1 MFSKDRQCTLALTPG
16 DPAGI
21 GPDLAVLLS
30 KRSTTDRIVVI
41 ADRNMLEDRSKLL
54 QCEISFCSYDSES
67 QPADKMEVLHFD
79 CDSPVVP
86 GKGDPSNA
94 RYVLNTL
101 DRAVQGCLS
110 QEFDAM
116 VTGPVNKEIIARSGI
131 PFMGHTEYLAELT
144 GSKCPV
150 MLLTDG
156 ELRVALV
163 TTHIPLNQVAEA
175 VTCERVT
182 AVATV
187 LHNDLRSRLDIASPR
202 IGVCGLNPHAGEGG
216 VLGDEE
222 IEKIIPAIE
231 MLQKEGI
238 NAVGPLPADTIFVQN
253 QLDKFDVIL
262 AMYHDQGLPVVKY
275 AGFGEVVNVTLGL
288 PIIRTS
294 VDHGTAYGIAGTGS
308 ADINSLLSAVD
319 MARELSRV

>member
-1 MFSKDRQCTLALTPG
+1 MVSNDRQCTLALTPG

-21 GPDLAVLLS
+21 GPDLTVLLS

-41 ADRNMLEDRSKLL
+41 ADRNMLEERSKKL
-54 QCEISFCSYDSES
+54 QCETSFCSYDSES

-110 QEFDAM
+110 REFDAM

-131 PFMGHTEYLAELT
+131 PFVGHTEYLAELT

-175 VTCERVT
+175 ITRDRIT

-253 QLDKFDVIL
+253 KLEKFDVIL

-308 ADINSLLSAVD
+308 AEINSLLSAVD

>member
-1 MFSKDRQCTLALTPG
+1 MVSNDRQCTLALTPG

-110 QEFDAM
+110 REFDAM

-131 PFMGHTEYLAELT
+131 PFVGHTEYLAELT

-156 ELRVALV
+156 KLRVALV

-175 VTCERVT
+175 ITRERVT
-182 AVATV
+182 AVTTV

-231 MLQKEGI
+231 MLQKEGV

-253 QLDKFDVIL
+253 QLEKFDVIL

-288 PIIRTS
+288 PIVRTS
-294 VDHGTAYGIAGTGS
+294 VDHGTAYDIAGTGC
-308 ADINSLLSAVD
+308 ADINSLLSAVEL
-319 MARELSRV
+319 ARELARV

>member
-1 MFSKDRQCTLALTPG
+1 MFANDKQCTLALTPG

-21 GPDLAVLLS
+21 GPDLTVLLS

-110 QEFDAM
+110 QEFDAI

-187 LHNDLRSRLDIASPR
+187 LHNDLRNRLDIASPR

-253 QLDKFDVIL
+253 QLEKFDVIL

-308 ADINSLLSAVD
+308 AEINSLLSAVE

>member
-1 MFSKDRQCTLALTPG
+1 
-16 DPAGI
+16 
-21 GPDLAVLLS
+21 
-30 KRSTTDRIVVI
+30 
-41 ADRNMLEDRSKLL
+41 
-54 QCEISFCSYDSES
+54 
-67 QPADKMEVLHFD
+67 
-79 CDSPVVP
+79 
-86 GKGDPSNA
+86 
-94 RYVLNTL
+94 
-101 DRAVQGCLS
+101 
-110 QEFDAM
+110 
-116 VTGPVNKEIIARSGI
+116 
-131 PFMGHTEYLAELT
+131 MGHTEYLAELT

-231 MLQKEGI
+231 MLQKQGI
-238 NAVGPLPADTIFVQN
+238 
-253 QLDKFDVIL
+253 KCS
-262 AMYHDQGLPVVKY
+262 
-275 AGFGEVVNVTLGL
+275 
-288 PIIRTS
+288 RTS
-294 VDHGTAYGIAGTGS
+294 TCRYDIRSESTRKIRCHSIDVPRSGIAGGQICRIRRSGECHTRTAHYS
-308 ADINSLLSAVD
+308 Y
-319 MARELSRV
+319 LSRPRNCLRNCRYWQCRNQQPVKRC

>member
-94 RYVLNTL
+94 RYILNTL

-110 QEFDAM
+110 REFDAM
-116 VTGPVNKEIIARSGI
+116 VTGPVNKEIIARSGF

-231 MLQKEGI
+231 MLQKQGI

-253 QLDKFDVIL
+253 QLEKFDAIL
-262 AMYHDQGLPVVKY
+262 SMYHDQGLPVVKY

-308 ADINSLLSAVD
+308 AEINSLLSAVD

>member
-1 MFSKDRQCTLALTPG
+1 MFSNDKQCTLALTPG

-41 ADRNMLEDRSKLL
+41 ADRKMLEERSKKL

-110 QEFDAM
+110 REFDAM

-131 PFMGHTEYLAELT
+131 PFVGHTEYLAELT

-156 ELRVALV
+156 KLRVALV

-175 VTCERVT
+175 ITRERVT
-182 AVATV
+182 AVTTV

-231 MLQKEGI
+231 MLQKEGV

-253 QLDKFDVIL
+253 QLEKFDVIL

-288 PIIRTS
+288 PIVRTS
-294 VDHGTAYGIAGTGS
+294 VDHGTAYDIAGTGC
-308 ADINSLLSAVD
+308 ADINSLLSAVE

>member
-1 MFSKDRQCTLALTPG
+1 MFSKDKLCTLALTPG

-41 ADRNMLEDRSKLL
+41 ADRNMLEERSKKL

-67 QPADKMEVLHFD
+67 QPTDKIEVLHFD

-94 RYVLNTL
+94 RYVLKTL

-110 QEFDAM
+110 GEFDAM
-116 VTGPVNKEIIARSGI
+116 VTGPVNKETIARSGI
-131 PFMGHTEYLAELT
+131 PFVGHTEYLAELT

-175 VTCERVT
+175 ITRERVT

-253 QLDKFDVIL
+253 QLEKFDVIL

-288 PIIRTS
+288 PIVRTS
-294 VDHGTAYGIAGTGS
+294 VDHGTAYDIAGTGC
-308 ADINSLLSAVD
+308 ADINSLLSAVE

>member
-1 MFSKDRQCTLALTPG
+1 MFSKDKQCTLALTPG

-21 GPDLAVLLS
+21 GPDLVVLLS

-79 CDSPVVP
+79 CSSPVVP

-101 DRAVQGCLS
+101 DRAVQGCLG

-131 PFMGHTEYLAELT
+131 PFVGHTEYLAELT

-175 VTCERVT
+175 ITRDRIT
-182 AVATV
+182 AVASV
-187 LHNDLRSRLDIASPR
+187 LHNDIRSRLDIASPR

-253 QLDKFDVIL
+253 QLEKFDVIL

-288 PIIRTS
+288 PIVRTS

-308 ADINSLLSAVD
+308 AEINSLLSAVD

>member
-1 MFSKDRQCTLALTPG
+1 
-16 DPAGI
+16 
-21 GPDLAVLLS
+21 
-30 KRSTTDRIVVI
+30 
-41 ADRNMLEDRSKLL
+41 MLEERSKKL
-54 QCEISFCSYDSES
+54 QCKASFCSYNSES
-67 QPADKMEVLHFD
+67 QPTDKIEVLHFD
-79 CDSPVVP
+79 CDSSVVP

-110 QEFDAM
+110 REFDAM

-131 PFMGHTEYLAELT
+131 PFVGHTEYLAELT

-163 TTHIPLNQVAEA
+163 TTHIPLNQVAKA
-175 VTCERVT
+175 ITRERVT

-231 MLQKEGI
+231 MLQKEGV
-238 NAVGPLPADTIFVQN
+238 NAVGPFPADTIFVQN
-253 QLDKFDVIL
+253 QLEKFDVIL

-288 PIIRTS
+288 PIVRTS
-294 VDHGTAYGIAGTGS
+294 VDHGTAYDIAGTGC
-308 ADINSLLSAVD
+308 ADINSLLSAVE

>member
-1 MFSKDRQCTLALTPG
+1 MFSKDKQCTLALTPG

-21 GPDLAVLLS
+21 GPDLVVLLS
-30 KRSTTDRIVVI
+30 ERLTTDRIVVI
-41 ADRNMLEDRSKLL
+41 ADRNMLEERSRTL
-54 QCEISFCSYDSES
+54 QCEISFCNYDSGS

-86 GKGDPSNA
+86 GKGDPCNA
-94 RYVLNTL
+94 GYVLKTL

-110 QEFDAM
+110 GEFDAM

-163 TTHIPLNQVAEA
+163 TTHIPLNQVAA
-175 VTCERVT
+175 AITRDRVT

-187 LHNDLRSRLDIASPR
+187 LHNDLRSRLNIASPR

-238 NAVGPLPADTIFVQN
+238 NAVGPLPADTIFARN
-253 QLDKFDVIL
+253 QLEKFDVIL

-288 PIIRTS
+288 PLIRTS
-294 VDHGTAYGIAGTGS
+294 VDHGTAYGIAATGS
-308 ADINSLLSAVD
+308 AEINSLLSAVD
-319 MARELSRV
+319 MARELARV

>member
-1 MFSKDRQCTLALTPG
+1 MFANDKQCTLALTPG

-21 GPDLAVLLS
+21 GPDLTVLLS
-30 KRSTTDRIVVI
+30 IRSTTDRIVVI
-41 ADRNMLEDRSKLL
+41 ADRNMLEERSKKL
-54 QCEISFCSYDSES
+54 QCETSFCSYDSES

-110 QEFDAM
+110 REFDAM

-131 PFMGHTEYLAELT
+131 PFVGHTEYLAELT

-175 VTCERVT
+175 ITREKVT

-187 LHNDLRSRLDIASPR
+187 LHNDLRIRLDIASPR

-253 QLDKFDVIL
+253 QLEKFDVIL

-275 AGFGEVVNVTLGL
+275 AGFGDVVNVTLGL
-288 PIIRTS
+288 PIVRTS

-308 ADINSLLSAVD
+308 AEINSLLSAVE

>member
-1 MFSKDRQCTLALTPG
+1 MFANDKQCTLALTPG

-21 GPDLAVLLS
+21 GPDLTVLLS

-41 ADRNMLEDRSKLL
+41 ADRSMLEERSKKL
-54 QCEISFCSYDSES
+54 QCETSFCSYDSES

-131 PFMGHTEYLAELT
+131 PFVGHTEYLAELT
-144 GSKCPV
+144 GSICPV

-175 VTCERVT
+175 ITRERVT

-187 LHNDLRSRLDIASPR
+187 LHNDLRNRLDIASPR

-253 QLDKFDVIL
+253 QLEKFDVIL

-275 AGFGEVVNVTLGL
+275 VGFGEVVNVTLGL
-288 PIIRTS
+288 PIVRTS

-308 ADINSLLSAVD
+308 AEINSLLSAVE

>member
-1 MFSKDRQCTLALTPG
+1 MLSKDKQCTLALTPG

-21 GPDLAVLLS
+21 GPDLAVLLC

-41 ADRNMLEDRSKLL
+41 ADRKMLEERSKILH
-54 QCEISFCSYDSES
+54 CEISFCSYDSES
-67 QPADKMEVLHFD
+67 QPTDKMEVLHFD
-79 CDSPVVP
+79 CDSSVVP

-110 QEFDAM
+110 REFDAM

-131 PFMGHTEYLAELT
+131 PFIGHTEYLAELT
-144 GSKCPV
+144 HSKCPV

-156 ELRVALV
+156 QLRVALV
-163 TTHIPLNQVAEA
+163 TTHIPLNQVAETI
-175 VTCERVT
+175 TCDRIT
-182 AVATV
+182 AVARI
-187 LHNDLRSRLDIASPR
+187 LHSDLRSRLDIASPR

-231 MLQKEGI
+231 MLQKEGV

-253 QLDKFDVIL
+253 QLEKFDVIL

-288 PIIRTS
+288 PIVRTS
-294 VDHGTAYGIAGTGS
+294 VDHGTAYDIAGTGC
-308 ADINSLLSAVD
+308 ADINSLLSAVE

>member
-1 MFSKDRQCTLALTPG
+1 MFSKDKQCTLALTPG

-41 ADRNMLEDRSKLL
+41 ADRNMLEERSNKL
-54 QCEISFCSYDSES
+54 QCETSFCNYDSES

-94 RYVLNTL
+94 RYVLKTL

-110 QEFDAM
+110 GEFDAM

-131 PFMGHTEYLAELT
+131 PFVGHTEYLAELT

-175 VTCERVT
+175 ITRERVT

-253 QLDKFDVIL
+253 QLEKFDVIL

-288 PIIRTS
+288 PIVRTS
-294 VDHGTAYGIAGTGS
+294 VDHGTAYGIAGTGC
-308 ADINSLLSAVD
+308 AEINSLLSAVE

>member
-1 MFSKDRQCTLALTPG
+1 MFSKDKQCTLALTPG

-21 GPDLAVLLS
+21 GPDLTVLLS

-41 ADRNMLEDRSKLL
+41 ADRIMLEERSKKL
-54 QCEISFCSYDSES
+54 QCETSFCSYNSES
-67 QPADKMEVLHFD
+67 QPIDKIEVLHFD

-110 QEFDAM
+110 REFDAM

-131 PFMGHTEYLAELT
+131 PFVGHTEYLAELT

-175 VTCERVT
+175 ITRERVT

-216 VLGDEE
+216 VLGVEE

-253 QLDKFDVIL
+253 QLEKFDVIL

-308 ADINSLLSAVD
+308 AEINSLLSAVE
-319 MARELSRV
+319 MARELARV

>member
-1 MFSKDRQCTLALTPG
+1 MFSKDKLCTLALTPG

-41 ADRNMLEDRSKLL
+41 ADRNMLEERSKKL

-67 QPADKMEVLHFD
+67 QPTDKIEVLHFD

-110 QEFDAM
+110 REFDAM

-131 PFMGHTEYLAELT
+131 PFVGHTEYLAELT

-175 VTCERVT
+175 ITRERVT

-231 MLQKEGI
+231 MLQKEGV

-253 QLDKFDVIL
+253 QLEKFDVIL

-288 PIIRTS
+288 PIVRTS
-294 VDHGTAYGIAGTGS
+294 VDHGTAYDIAGTGC
-308 ADINSLLSAVD
+308 ADINSLLSAVE